1 MAQTN
6 PKVVPFSSTGNP
18 KFAGK
23 ISESH
28 GRVISECRSVYSTH
42 IMAIHRDFFDKVDD
56 ELFTLSDKAESS
68 TLQSLYFDSMRFV
81 RKERDKIQVS
91 YIDSA
96 LQQYDDFWVKGKGF
110 ETPVTVQEPDEGSF
124 SLIENDALEE
134 DLAITTMIDKGQK
147 LFYTELF
154 ALDRRFAALL
164 GLKYLDRDENPI
176 SPNQIC
182 HRLESV
188 INPLDLELEIKL
200 VIYKLYDRVVLCKL
214 GDMYKALNTTL
225 VTHGVLT
232 NVPKHA
238 KSNSVLARGS
248 SSNVN
253 FVPGDLGVLSDIQGS
268 EGIGNQQH
276 VAETAADLQIFQ
288 SLQSLLGGWR
298 NQSQIIS
305 PFKDG
310 GYTGATYETNE
321 VLNLLSMMQ
330 RGGEGQNISLTQT
343 GQHLKLYVSN
353 ELNRMQAG
361 NEARPIGALEE
372 DVIDMVAII
381 FDYILDDKNLPNPVK
396 ALISRLQ
403 IPIVK
408 AAVLEKSFFAKK
420 SHPARELLN
429 SLVRAGAGLDNQS
442 CESNPVFAEIE
453 SVVGRV
459 LKEFEKDMG
468 LFSELLAEFSAFMEK
483 DDQRSRIIEER
494 TRQVTE
500 SKEQLQIAKSK
511 VACEIASCMQGKEL
525 PVVVRSF
532 LGDTWKDVMLLAYL
546 RKDKEPKGWEYSL
559 DIASRLVRSV
569 LPIIDE
575 TTRKQMLQEIPRLI
589 KDIRVGLENISFD
602 PHGMSLLF
610 KDLEACHVT
619 ALSASTNGQL
629 SQGCSGL
636 EQKPS
641 ATTESAGKKTV
652 IPTVKD
658 PELAAEIESLA
669 SSLPNLDVSLFNS
682 ACEDKDELI
691 DISQTE
697 EIVMESVSVQESTD
711 EVRDEYVGQ
720 AEALEVGQW
729 LSFKNDIGEPVKA
742 KLSWKSPM
750 TSLCIFV
757 NRKGVKI
764 AEKTIGE
771 LASELRRGVAV
782 TLENTTIPVMDRAL
796 AAMMTTLQ
804 VSKVKEGLP
813 A

>member
-1 MAQTN
+1 MAQTK
-6 PKVVPFSSTGNP
+6 PKVVPFSPAGKP
-18 KFAGK
+18 KFARQK
-23 ISESH
+23 SEPH
-28 GRVISECRSVYSTH
+28 GRVLSECRSVYSTH
-42 IMAIHRDFFDKVDD
+42 TMAIHRDFFDKVDD

-96 LQQYDDFWVKGKGF
+96 LQQYDDFWVKGKGVDA
-110 ETPVTVQEPDEGSF
+110 PVPVQESDEDSF
-124 SLIENDALEE
+124 SLIENEALEE
-134 DLAITTMIDKGQK
+134 DLAITTMVDKGQK
-147 LFYTELF
+147 LFYTELY

-164 GLKYLDRDENPI
+164 GLEYLDRDENPI

-182 HRLESV
+182 HRLEHV
-188 INPLDLELEIKL
+188 IKPLDLELEIKL

-214 GDMYKALNTTL
+214 GDMYKALNATL
-225 VTHGVLT
+225 VTHGVLAKL
-232 NVPKHA
+232 PKHT
-238 KSNSVLARGS
+238 KRNSVPAGGL
-248 SSNVN
+248 SSNVG
-253 FVPGDLGVLSDIQGS
+253 FAPGDLGNLSEFQGS
-268 EGIGNQQH
+268 QGFGNQQH
-276 VAETAADLQIFQ
+276 VAETAAELQIFQ

-298 NQSQIIS
+298 NQSQITS
-305 PFKDG
+305 PFEQSA
-310 GYTGATYETNE
+310 YTGPTFETNE
-321 VLNLLSMMQ
+321 VLNLLSLMQ
-330 RGGEGQNISLTQT
+330 RGGPDQNRTQVQT
-343 GQHLKLYVSN
+343 GQQLKLYVSN

-372 DVIDMVAII
+372 DVIDMVAMI
-381 FDYILDDKNLPNPVK
+381 FDFILDDKHLPDPVK

-429 SLVRAGAGLDNQS
+429 SLARAGAGLDNQS

-459 LKEFEKDMG
+459 LKEFEKDMR

-511 VACEIASCMQGKEL
+511 VAYEIASCMQGKEL

-532 LGDTWKDVMLLAYL
+532 LDDTWKDVMLLACL
-546 RKDKEPKGWEYSL
+546 RKDKEPKGWENSL

-569 LPIIDE
+569 LPIADGDA
-575 TTRKQMLQEIPRLI
+575 RKQVLREIPRLI

-602 PHGMSLLF
+602 PHRMSMLF
-610 KDLEACHVT
+610 KDFEACHVA
-619 ALSASTNGQL
+619 ALSASAKEQS
-629 SQGCSGL
+629 SQSRSVS
-636 EQKPS
+636 EQYVG
-641 ATTESAGKKTV
+641 TGESASEKTV
-652 IPTVKD
+652 ISTVRD

-669 SSLPNLDVSLFNS
+669 SSLPNLDESLFS
-682 ACEDKDELI
+682 TVGKSKDELI
-691 DISQTE
+691 ENYQIE
-697 EIVMESVSVQESTD
+697 EIVMKSVPVQEPVK
-711 EVRDEYVGQ
+711 EVRDEFVEQ

-729 LSFKNDIGEPVKA
+729 LSFKNDIDEPVKA

-750 TSLCIFV
+750 TSLCVFV
-757 NRKGVKI
+757 NRKGVKT
-764 AEKTIGE
+764 AEKTIAE
-771 LASELRRGVAV
+771 LASDLRKGKVV
-782 TLENTTIPVMDRAL
+782 TLENPTVPVMDRAL